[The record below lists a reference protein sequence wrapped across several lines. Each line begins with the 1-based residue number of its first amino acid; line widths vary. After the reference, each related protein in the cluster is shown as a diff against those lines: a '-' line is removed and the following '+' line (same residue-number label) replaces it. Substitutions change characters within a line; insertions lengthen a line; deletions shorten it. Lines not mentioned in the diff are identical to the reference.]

1 MRKMKIPRFK
11 NMLEEAKFWDTHDV
25 TDYLGEMKFTDV
37 QFLPRQKKEETI
49 TIRIEPKLKD
59 KFEDLASAYG
69 VKISTLARMWIIEKL
84 RAQGGKNGRICNRA
98 G

>member
-1 MRKMKIPRFK
+1 MNKMKIPKFK
-11 NMLEEAKFWDTHDV
+11 NITEEAKFWDTHDV
-25 TDYLGEMKFTDV
+25 TDYLGEMEFVDV

-59 KFEDLASAYG
+59 RFENLASSYG

-84 RAQGGKNGRICNRA
+84 RTQTNKNGKVYSKV